1 MYMGF
6 FFFLIWDT
14 HKFNLVAH
22 SHTHTHT
29 HTHTKDVQVTEREFW
44 LANGSYLNCKLC
56 SVVNPRRLRKM
67 ATVVILSICLSFC
80 LSVPALVSSCNANVR
95 TSIAHTCVE
104 H

>member
-1 MYMGF
+1 MYMEF

-22 SHTHTHT
+22 SHTHT
-29 HTHTKDVQVTEREFW
+29 KDVQVTEREFC

-95 TSIAHTCVE
+95 TSIAHACVE